1 MRLINNTQASKSS
14 NSSSVNQRRIQ
25 TPVIPSSNNM
35 EGFENERRNREVDE
49 ATLVELVR
57 NRGFTIVPMEGD
69 GNCMF
74 RAIGMFFILFTIS
87 TFLFSFL
94 AHQMYGDQDMH
105 DQIRLLT
112 MNYMVFFRYRIFSII

>member
-1 MRLINNTQASKSS
+1 
-14 NSSSVNQRRIQ
+14 
-25 TPVIPSSNNM
+25 M
-35 EGFENERRNREVDE
+35 EGFENQRRNREVDE

-74 RAIGMFFILFTIS
+74 RAI
-87 TFLFSFL
+87 

-112 MNYMVFFRYRIFSII
+112 MNYMEVNRDYYSQYVYQGPASVEKWLEKDPEKFTHRGLEKMALQL